1 MKPHRAFIILS
12 LALAATVGT
21 TLGLW
26 MILGWLGLLAIPD
39 FPALLATHAQ
49 LQVYG
54 FVGLYTMGVAMMV
67 LPTFLNTELQPGW
80 LALVSLGLMVCGIAL
95 NASGPTL
102 AGGICQ
108 TLSTL
113 AFLMVLRV
121 TRKSAPPRKSE
132 STPLTRGHA
141 LYLATGSLWLMAG
154 PLLALKDS
162 TAALETVLW
171 GFAGLFIAG
180 IGLRVHTGILG
191 IKGIHGSLL
200 APSAIL
206 WNLGLALRWT
216 GPDNLWVV
224 VLTSGV
230 GLFLWALR
238 PFRKAYITAAGGAWL
253 RPFVRTSY
261 FWLLAACA
269 LACATIF
276 GYPTL
281 AGAARHTLAIGFV
294 ITMMMGMGMRMIP
307 AFETKRL
314 PWTSGPWVIY
324 GLVTLGTAL
333 RLPAQANMNL
343 EWLALAGSLQFLSI
357 MIFIGLIL
365 ATYLIGE
372 TVRCEADA
380 VPPAQLFKDEN
391 AKGEPHRAII
401 TAGTRIRPTARIAER
416 LSS

>member
-1 MKPHRAFIILS
+1 M
-12 LALAATVGT
+12 V
-21 TLGLW
+21 
-26 MILGWLGLLAIPD
+26 LGWLGLLPV
-39 FPALLATHAQ
+39 PNYSTLLAIHAQ

-67 LPTFLNTELQPGW
+67 LPTFLNTKLQPTW
-80 LALVSLGLMVCGIAL
+80 LALCSLALMLIGIGLNSA
-95 NASGPTL
+95 GPTL
-102 AGGICQ
+102 TGGTCQ
-108 TLSTL
+108 SLSTL
-113 AFLMVLRV
+113 AFLVVLRV
-121 TRKSAPPRKSE
+121 TRKSAPPRKVE

-141 LYLATGSLWLMAG
+141 IFLATGSLWLLAG
-154 PLLALKDS
+154 PLLALKDA

-191 IKGIHGSLL
+191 IKGIHGRLL
-200 APSAIL
+200 APSAVL

-216 GPDNLWVV
+216 GPGNLWVV
-224 VLTSGV
+224 ILATGV
-230 GLFLWALR
+230 CLFFWALR
-238 PFRKAYITAAGGAWL
+238 PFRKPYLPPAGGPWL

-261 FWLLAACA
+261 FWLLVAVALTCATALGYPA
-269 LACATIF
+269 LA
-276 GYPTL
+276 GP
-281 AGAARHTLAIGFV
+281 ARHTLAIGFV

-314 PWTSGPWVIY
+314 PWTNGPWQIY
-324 GLVTLGTAL
+324 GLVTLGTAI
-333 RLPAQANMNL
+333 RLPAQTTMNL
-343 EWLALAGSLQFLSI
+343 ECLALAGALQFLSI
-357 MIFIGLIL
+357 VSFIGLIL

-372 TVRCEADA
+372 KVCCEVDA

-391 AKGEPHRAII
+391 AKGASHHAAV

>member
-26 MILGWLGLLAIPD
+26 MVLGWLGLLAIPD

-141 LYLATGSLWLMAG
+141 LYLATGSLWLMAS

-261 FWLLAACA
+261 FLA
-269 LACATIF
+269 L
-276 GYPTL
+276 GSL
-281 AGAARHTLAIGFV
+281 RSSLRHHLRISHPCRSGQTYSGDRVRDHHDDGNGDANDTRI
-294 ITMMMGMGMRMIP
+294 RD
-307 AFETKRL
+307 ET
-314 PWTSGPWVIY
+314 V
-324 GLVTLGTAL
+324 GLVTRSVGHIRTGHSGY
-333 RLPAQANMNL
+333 R
-343 EWLALAGSLQFLSI
+343 F
-357 MIFIGLIL
+357 
-365 ATYLIGE
+365 T
-372 TVRCEADA
+372 
-380 VPPAQLFKDEN
+380 PPRSSEH
-391 AKGEPHRAII
+391 EPGVASPS
-401 TAGTRIRPTARIAER
+401 G
-416 LSS
+416 